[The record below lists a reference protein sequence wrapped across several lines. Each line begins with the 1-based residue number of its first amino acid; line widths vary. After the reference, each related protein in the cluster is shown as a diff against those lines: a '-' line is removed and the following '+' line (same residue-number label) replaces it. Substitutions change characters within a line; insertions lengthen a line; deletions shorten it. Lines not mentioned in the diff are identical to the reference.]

1 MVEPVTSR
9 ALSFFS
15 APTRR
20 WFEGAFSEPTAAQAG
35 AWEAIS
41 AGHHALIVAP
51 TGSGKTLSA
60 FLWALDRLHF
70 ENHGGEG
77 IGTGDDEGADAGG
90 RQAQQAGGRGTRV
103 LYISPLKAL
112 GVDVE
117 RNLRAPLIGIAQTAR
132 QLGVEPPQ
140 VRVGVRSGDT
150 PAKERRQLISNPPD
164 ILITTPESL
173 FLMLTSKARS
183 TLTQVHTVIIDEV
196 HAVAG
201 TKRGAHLAV
210 TLERLDQILETPAQ
224 RVGLS
229 ATVEPVETVARFLGG
244 SVPVQI
250 VRPPSAKEWELTLS
264 VPVPDMT
271 ALGGLNAYGEGDN
284 SFKQGSSP
292 RPAPAPAGSGAYL
305 DKLTERT
312 RSQVRSLDATE
323 FEDRAFDD
331 GAVQADTLAD
341 AGTRPE
347 VSVRLAESLPQG
359 VTVAEALGIRPVA
372 GPALGS
378 QPDEPS
384 SDYFDQPLPA
394 RTPGSQTGGEQASA
408 AQTSTAQASAE
419 QALWD
424 AVGVF
429 PGEEA
434 VASPQAQAQAQTRTQ
449 PALTIEEVQVAA
461 SAPGSGAGSET
472 PNLNGYQASIWPHV
486 EERIVDLVEANR
498 SIIVFANSRGL
509 AEKLTARLNEIYL
522 GRLEA
527 RGELGEVTASASTGA
542 RTYAATGGEPK
553 ALADVLAE
561 ALAKDTPARLEAD
574 DERLPGAGASLPLST
589 QSPAQ
594 VMGGSATAAGAPP
607 VLARA
612 HHGSVSK
619 DQRTLI
625 EEALKSGQ
633 LRCVVATSS
642 LELGIDMGHVDLVIQ
657 VEAPHSV
664 ASGLQRVGRAGHQVG
679 EVSRGYLYPK
689 HRGDLL
695 NATVTVQR
703 MLAGQIEPLAI
714 PANPLDILA
723 QQTVAACALGPI
735 SVEAWFEALRATA
748 PFATLPRA
756 AFEATL
762 DLLAGKYPSDEFAEL
777 RPRIVWDRDA
787 GTIEGR
793 PGAQRLAVTSGG
805 TIPDRGL
812 FPVFIAGAEDS
823 KAPKRVGE
831 LDEEMVYESRAGD
844 VIALGASSW
853 RIEDISHDRVTVTP
867 APGVPGRLPFWH
879 GDSPGRPVDLGR
891 ALGAFTRE
899 LALENSK
906 DAGAAHARLR
916 GLGLDQW
923 AADNLLAY
931 VAEQAEATGQVPS
944 EKHLLVER
952 FRDELGDWR
961 LILHSP
967 LGMPVHSPW
976 ALAVGARAEERYG
989 VNASAMA
996 ADDGI
1001 VLRIPA
1007 MEAEP
1012 PGADLFIFDPA
1023 ELEDI
1028 VTERVGNSA
1037 LFASRFRENAAR
1049 ALLLPRKDPG
1059 RRTPLWQQR
1068 QRSAQ
1073 LLDVARKY
1081 PTFPLLLETARECL
1095 QDVYDLPALTALHKD
1110 LEAKKVRISEV
1121 ETETPSPFARTL
1133 LFGYVAQ
1140 FLYDGDSPLAERR
1153 AAALALDPALL
1164 AELLGKDEL
1173 RELLDVEVIR
1183 STEARLQRTAAGYRL
1198 REVEGAAD
1206 LLRLLGPLTAAE
1218 AAQRLRVLLDQGTG
1232 EDAGTN
1238 AGAGSGEDASAPAA
1252 EAESG
1257 QPGER
1262 VLTEAEATD
1271 HLEALVKA
1279 GRALRFRLHGR
1290 ELYAAIEDAARLRD
1304 ALGVP
1309 LPIGVPLAF
1318 LEPVEAPLVDLVA
1331 RYARTHAPFTAAQAA
1346 EALGLGVS
1354 VVDTALRTLAADRR
1368 VISGEFLPEELR
1380 AELAAAR
1387 TGSTDPTYLAGTEW
1401 VDAAVLRTLRS
1412 RSLAA
1417 LRADVEPVT
1426 PGTYA
1431 RFLPPWQHVGSWQ
1444 VTETTAAPGTFGAPA
1459 QPISVRRDESAM
1471 LSGYDGLLTVIDQ
1484 LAGVRVPASALEPLI
1499 LKTRISDYTPAL
1511 LDSAMSAGDVL
1522 WTGAGQLAGDDGWV
1536 ALHLGESA
1544 ALTLPDEVERTEALA
1559 ALGALENTIYELLTG
1574 GLFFSQIQ
1582 TQLAT
1587 LAASLGNT
1595 PPSAQE
1601 ISTALWNLVWAGLVT
1616 GDTFAPVRALISG
1629 GASAHKVA
1637 APAPRARSVG
1647 MRRGAS
1653 RLSASRL
1660 GVGVGR
1666 APAVSA
1672 QVAPIDGGRW
1682 ARIEAEPLD
1691 TTVAAAARAELLMDR
1706 YGVLTRGAVAVED
1719 TPGGFAGVYRVLS
1732 TAEEKGLAR
1741 RGYFIEGLG
1750 AAQFATSS
1758 TVDRLRAADDTTAA
1772 DEEGQG
1778 AAPGASAY
1786 APVRRT
1792 RQSVTLLAATDPA
1805 NPYGAALPWPTPV
1818 PWDADRTPVKHKPGR
1833 KAGAVV
1839 VLVDGELTLYLE
1851 RGGKTLLPFTD
1862 SPERVEVAA
1871 PLIGQLVRAGV
1882 ADKIV
1887 IETAGGVDV
1896 LSSPT
1901 PPPPAPDQPDASGE
1915 AGAHPVLVLR
1925 RALLAAGF
1933 YATPRGLRMRK
1944 DYT

>member
-1 MVEPVTSR
+1 MGAMAEPVTSR

-20 WFEGAFSEPTAAQAG
+20 WFEGAFSAPTAAQAG

-70 ENHGGEG
+70 ENHEGG
-77 IGTGDDEGADAGG
+77 
-90 RQAQQAGGRGTRV
+90 GTRV

-183 TLTQVHTVIIDEV
+183 TLTKVHTVIIDEV

-271 ALGGLNAYGEGDN
+271 ALGGPNAYGEGDN
-284 SFKQGSSP
+284 SFTQGSSP

-394 RTPGSQTGGEQASA
+394 R
-408 AQTSTAQASAE
+408 ASAE

-429 PGEEA
+429 PGEETESA
-434 VASPQAQAQAQTRTQ
+434 PQAQTQTQ

-461 SAPGSGAGSET
+461 SAPGSGAGGET

-498 SIIVFANSRGL
+498 STIVFANSRGL

-589 QSPAQ
+589 QPPAQ
-594 VMGGSATAAGAPP
+594 VMGGSAAAAGAPP

-867 APGVPGRLPFWH
+867 APGIPGRLPFWH

-1198 REVEGAAD
+1198 RGVEGAAD

-1232 EDAGTN
+1232 EDAG
-1238 AGAGSGEDASAPAA
+1238 AGSGVDASAPTA
-1252 EAESG
+1252 EAETG

-1346 EALGLGVS
+1346 AALSLGVS

-1387 TGSTDPTYLAGTEW
+1387 TGSTDPAYLAGTEW
-1401 VDAAVLRTLRS
+1401 VDASVLRTLRS

-1444 VTETTAAPGTFGAPA
+1444 ATETAAAPGTVGAPA

-1499 LKTRISDYTPAL
+1499 LRARISDYTPAL

-1559 ALGALENTIYELLTG
+1559 ALGALENTLYELLTG

-1582 TQLAT
+1582 TQLAA
-1587 LAASLGNT
+1587 LATSLGNT

-1629 GASAHKVA
+1629 GTSAHKVA

-1691 TTVAAAARAELLMDR
+1691 ATVAAAARAELLMDR

-1732 TAEEKGLAR
+1732 VAEEKGLAR

-1758 TVDRLRAADDTTAA
+1758 TVDRLREADGTTAA

-1792 RQSVTLLAATDPA
+1792 RHSVTLLAATDPA
-1805 NPYGAALPWPTPV
+1805 NPYGAALPWPAPV
-1818 PWDADRTPVKHKPGR
+1818 AWDSNRTPIKHKPGR

-1839 VLVDGELTLYLE
+1839 ILVDGELTLYLE
-1851 RGGKTLLPFTD
+1851 RGGKTLLTFTD
-1862 SPERVEVAA
+1862 RTDRVEASA

-1896 LSSPT
+1896 LSSPG
-1901 PPPPAPDQPDASGE
+1901 PLPPAPDQPDAAAESGE
-1915 AGAHPVLVLR
+1915 HPVLTLR

-1944 DYT
+1944 DYS